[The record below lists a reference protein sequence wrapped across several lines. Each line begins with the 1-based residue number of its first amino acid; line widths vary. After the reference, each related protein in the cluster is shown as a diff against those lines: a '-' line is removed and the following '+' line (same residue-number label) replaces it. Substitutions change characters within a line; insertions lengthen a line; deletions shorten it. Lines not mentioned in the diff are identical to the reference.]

1 MEAGN
6 PTSPGTFAGSPAPGA
21 AQGST
26 PQSGHT
32 PRQTPLTPTQSV
44 QGLPALTERVSR
56 QERQLE
62 LMNEGIRR
70 TEELLQRLLAGEGS
84 RASAG
89 VAATQPT
96 AGGITGESVASAK
109 PNPNQPK
116 PKVRSNSLD
125 EISPNVPGSS
135 GPVETGPPPKP
146 QGKSK
151 PRGSPSSQQR
161 SESEASQSTAAASSS
176 AKSPPTRSDA

>member
-1 MEAGN
+1 MTKLQYVLMREAQTQGKAPRVAKLKKGGVLVMEAGN

-70 TEELLQRLLAGEGS
+70 TEELL
-84 RASAG
+84 
-89 VAATQPT
+89 
-96 AGGITGESVASAK
+96 
-109 PNPNQPK
+109 
-116 PKVRSNSLD
+116 
-125 EISPNVPGSS
+125 
-135 GPVETGPPPKP
+135 
-146 QGKSK
+146 
-151 PRGSPSSQQR
+151 
-161 SESEASQSTAAASSS
+161 
-176 AKSPPTRSDA
+176 